1 MKKSI
6 LLSLLASS
14 LLAAGG
20 DIAPAT
26 PVATTPVPT
35 EFGLLDNLVYNGQLL
50 TRYENAD
57 DSVNEEANAFTTR
70 FALSAGAGLAGI
82 EGLSVFGQIIA
93 VTNFGYDEY
102 APEQAGYA
110 LIADPQNSR
119 ITQAYLDYKIGKT
132 AARIGR
138 QMMNID
144 DERFVGAVG
153 WRQMPQTF
161 MAYTL
166 TNTSIEKA
174 TLMASYITNR
184 YGVMDTLSGNT
195 ETAVLHADYQAMP
208 ELKLTGYGYL
218 IGSSGNT
225 YGAMATGKVSFL
237 NYIAEAATQQ
247 DATLANENA
256 GKPSVDAMYYR
267 GDLSTVYNGIVLGVA
282 YESLGS
288 ADGNSH
294 GFTTPFA
301 TLHKWQG
308 FADAFLG
315 YTATSN
321 AFGLNDAYAKIGYVG
336 STYGKVFG
344 FYHDFSAQDTTGTNT
359 EDAGSEIDL
368 LYTYDF
374 SKKLG
379 FLAKAAFFTGES
391 NSVIGAARNDLDRY
405 WVQLDYKF

>member
-1 MKKSI
+1 MKKTI

-20 DIAPAT
+20 DITPAV
-26 PVATTPVPT
+26 PVATTPVPA
-35 EFGLLDNLVYNGQLL
+35 EFGLFDNLVYNGQLL

-57 DSVNEEANAFTTR
+57 DSVNKEANAITTR

-102 APEQAGYA
+102 APEQTGYT

-119 ITQAYLDYKIGKT
+119 ITQAYLDYKLGKT
-132 AARIGR
+132 EAKVGR
-138 QMMNID
+138 QLINID
-144 DERFVGAVG
+144 DERFVGSVG
-153 WRQMPQTF
+153 WRQLPQTF
-161 MAYTL
+161 LAYTL
-166 TNTSIEKA
+166 TNNSIENVN
-174 TLMASYITNR
+174 LLASYLSEQ
-184 YGVMDTLSGNT
+184 YGVTDALINDT
-195 ETAVLHADYQAMP
+195 ETVILHGEYQVIP

-218 IGSSGNT
+218 IGSSGDT
-225 YGAMATGKVSFL
+225 YGAMATGKAGFL
-237 NYIAEAATQQ
+237 SYIAEAATQQ
-247 DATLANENA
+247 DATLANKGA
-256 GKPSVDAMYYR
+256 GKPSVDAVYYR
-267 GDLSTVYNGIVLGVA
+267 GDLSTVYNGIALGVA

-315 YTATSN
+315 YTANSN
-321 AFGLNDAYAKIGYVG
+321 TFGLNDAYAKIGYVG

-344 FYHDFSAQDTTGTNT
+344 FYHDFSAQETTGTNT

-379 FLAKAAFFTGES
+379 FLAKAAFFSGES